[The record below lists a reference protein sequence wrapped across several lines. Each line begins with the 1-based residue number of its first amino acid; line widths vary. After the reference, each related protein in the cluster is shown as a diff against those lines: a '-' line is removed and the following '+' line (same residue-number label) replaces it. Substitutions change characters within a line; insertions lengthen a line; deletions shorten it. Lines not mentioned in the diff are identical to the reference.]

1 MHAADGR
8 EGEGGRRLRGTHCS
22 TTPSQ
27 ALHAPLRPTDCL
39 GHSETTDGGSDGASL
54 YIPFFPHSNSFVYVV
69 TVIHF
74 FLSKPTQRR
83 SYIPTL
89 DVSAGSNSLGAQRK
103 YFWIRFDGDARIYS
117 RRLVTMPAAVTCSSL
132 ANRLPRLRGLSQCPR
147 RGSRRARALETRQ
160 ALPPSLPRPLA
171 PVLGAPRRRRLLAP
185 AFLGHSVSRVAA
197 AKRRRCAQARHKS
210 ISMANQAQSDDSRG
224 RRGEETREGK
234 HPKHRGSR
242 GKEGRKEGI

>member
-1 MHAADGR
+1 MY
-8 EGEGGRRLRGTHCS
+8 L
-22 TTPSQ
+22 
-27 ALHAPLRPTDCL
+27 
-39 GHSETTDGGSDGASL
+39 
-54 YIPFFPHSNSFVYVV
+54 
-69 TVIHF
+69 
-74 FLSKPTQRR
+74 
-83 SYIPTL
+83 
-89 DVSAGSNSLGAQRK
+89 
-103 YFWIRFDGDARIYS
+103 
-117 RRLVTMPAAVTCSSL
+117 PAATHSAPNGNTSGYDLTATHEYIVAVCHNAGRGHVLLLGQSTPAS
-132 ANRLPRLRGLSQCPR
+132 PRPQPMPSPGIST
-147 RGSRRARALETRQ
+147 RARALETRQ